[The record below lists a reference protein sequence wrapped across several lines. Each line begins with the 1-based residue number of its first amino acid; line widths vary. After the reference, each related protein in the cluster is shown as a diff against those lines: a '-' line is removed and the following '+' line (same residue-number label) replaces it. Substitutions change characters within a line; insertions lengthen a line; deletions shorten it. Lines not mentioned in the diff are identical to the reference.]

1 MNSDIK
7 VFNPS
12 GILNTVSGNQLRR
25 DVGDIIS
32 SGINIVLID
41 LQNVEF
47 IDSSGLGALVATMQT
62 VKAAGGKL
70 FVCSANEQVKMLF
83 KLTKMER
90 IFKILLNPNELKNE
104 CVAEDFKGEEIVN

>member
-25 DVGDIIS
+25 DVNDTITD
-32 SGINIVLID
+32 GINIVLID
-41 LQNVEF
+41 LQKVEF
-47 IDSSGLGALVATMQT
+47 IDSSGLGALVATMRT

-70 FVCSANEQVKMLF
+70 FICSVNEQVRMLF
-83 KLTKMER
+83 NLTKMER
-90 IFKILLNPNELKNE
+90 IFKILANPNELKRE
-104 CVAEDFKGEEIVN
+104 

>member
-12 GILNTVSGNQLRR
+12 GILNTVSGNQLRC

-32 SGINIVLID
+32 SGINIILID

-47 IDSSGLGALVATMQT
+47 VDSSGLGALVATMQT

-70 FVCSANEQVKMLF
+70 FICSVNDQVGMLF

-90 IFKILLNPNELKNE
+90 IFKILANPNELKNE
-104 CVAEDFKGEEIVN
+104 FVREAFEGEEIVN